1 MTLVGKIFT
10 VLILIMSIAFMM
22 IAVTVFATH
31 RNWRKVAIEHK
42 TEIEKLRQT
51 NLRLRAEQQRAD
63 DRLAIEQAARR
74 FALAALQSRLEQL
87 NSQLSQREQQLTA
100 MQGLNDTNSE
110 TLNLNTMQLDNL
122 TKEVEGLRDEIRVA
136 QLDRDVKFTAVIG
149 LTDTISGLQGSK
161 MTLEEQEKALR
172 DQVSRMKLVMDA
184 HELTEF
190 TPVVDIPPRVDGI
203 VTKVGEQVLIEVS
216 IGSDDGLR
224 KGHTLEVF
232 RNQSYL
238 GRVVV
243 KSLEPD
249 RAVCEIIPAY
259 RKGIIK
265 RGDRVATRIIG

>member
-1 MTLVGKIFT
+1 MTLVGKILT
-10 VLILIMSIAFMM
+10 VLILIMSISFMM
-22 IAVTVFATH
+22 IAVTVFAAH
-31 RNWRKVAIEHK
+31 RNWHDLAMKHKDRIE
-42 TEIEKLRQT
+42 ELSQT
-51 NLRLRAEQQRAD
+51 NVRLRAEQQRAD

-87 NSQLSQREQQLTA
+87 DSQLSQREQQLTSL
-100 MQGLNDTNSE
+100 QGRFDTDTE
-110 TLNLNTMQLDNL
+110 TLNQNTMNL
-122 TKEVEGLRDEIRVA
+122 TNLTNEVQGLRDEIRVA
-136 QLDRDVKFTAVIG
+136 QLDRDVKFTTVVA
-149 LTDTISGLQGSK
+149 LTDSISGLQGSLL
-161 MTLEEQEKALR
+161 TFREQEVALR
-172 DQVSRMKLVMDA
+172 ERVSRMKLVMDA

-203 VTKVGEQVLIEVS
+203 VTKVGEKVLVEVS

-243 KSLEPD
+243 KTLAPD
-249 RAVCEIIPAY
+249 RAVCEIIPEY

-265 RGDRVATRIIG
+265 RGDRVATKLS

>member
-1 MTLVGKIFT
+1 MTLVGKILT

-31 RNWRKVAIEHK
+31 RNWRAVAMKHKDRIE
-42 TEIEKLRQT
+42 ELSQT
-51 NLRLRAEQQRAD
+51 NVRLRAEQQRAD

-87 NSQLSQREQQLTA
+87 DSQLVQREQQLTKEQA
-100 MQGLNDTNSE
+100 ENATNTD
-110 TLNLNTMQLDNL
+110 TLNRNTTNL
-122 TKEVEGLRDEIRVA
+122 ANMTTEVEGLRGDILVA
-136 QLDRDVKFTAVIG
+136 QQDRDVKFTSVVA
-149 LTDTISGLQGSK
+149 LTDSISGLQGSLL
-161 MTLEEQEKALR
+161 TLSEQELALR
-172 DQVSRMKLVMDA
+172 ERVSRMKMVMDA

-203 VTKVGEQVLIEVS
+203 VTKVGEKVLIEVS

-249 RAVCEIIPAY
+249 RAVCEIIPEY

>member
-1 MTLVGKIFT
+1 MTLVGKILT

-22 IAVTVFATH
+22 VAVTVFATH
-31 RNWRKVAIEHK
+31 RNWRDIAMDHK
-42 TEIEKLRQT
+42 TTIENLTAT
-51 NLRLRAEQQRAD
+51 NLRLREEQQRAD

-74 FALAALQSRLEQL
+74 FALAALQSRLDSQELQL
-87 NSQLSQREQQLTA
+87 NQQNDQLATLQGTHGETTAELVRNGIYLT
-100 MQGLNDTNSE
+100 
-110 TLNLNTMQLDNL
+110 NL
-122 TKEVEGLRDEIRVA
+122 TTEVEGLRGNIVTAR
-136 QLDRDVKFTAVIG
+136 QDRDLKFNAVVK
-149 LTDTISGLQGSK
+149 LTDIISGLQGSLL
-161 MTLEEQEKALR
+161 TFREQDVALR
-172 DQVSRMKLVMDA
+172 EHVSRMKLVLDA

-203 VTKVGEQVLIEVS
+203 VTKVGEKVLIEIS
-216 IGSDDGLR
+216 IGEDDGLR

-232 RNQSYL
+232 RNNAYL

-265 RGDRVATRIIG
+265 RGDRVATKLS